1 MMLNN
6 YNPSSYM
13 SDSYAYGGGFDGSE
27 IGYDMLI
34 SQASGGSTEMKILEL
49 QNFLRTP
56 PLALFNLVPQGDHGE
71 VTFTANLKGY
81 TQLYVLAIDQNSV
94 A

>member
-1 MMLNN
+1 
-6 YNPSSYM
+6 
-13 SDSYAYGGGFDGSE
+13 
-27 IGYDMLI
+27 MLI
-34 SQASGGSTEMKILEL
+34 SGASGGSTEMKILEL

-56 PLALFNLVPQGDHGE
+56 PLALFNLVPRGDQGE

-81 TQLYVLAIDQNSV
+81 TQLYILAIDQNSV

>member
-13 SDSYAYGGGFDGSE
+13 SDPYAYGGGFDGTE

-34 SQASGGSTEMKILEL
+34 SGASGGIMEMKILEL

-56 PLALFNLVPQGDHGE
+56 PLPSTRTLSPKDRLTSDMRP
-71 VTFTANLKGY
+71 L
-81 TQLYVLAIDQNSV
+81 S
-94 A
+94 

>member
-1 MMLNN
+1 MLLNN
-6 YNPSSYM
+6 YNPSSYS
-13 SDSYAYGGGFDGSE
+13 SDPYAYGGGFDGDL
-27 IGYDMLI
+27 GYDMLI
-34 SQASGGSTEMKILEL
+34 SQAGGGSHDMKILEL

-71 VTFTANLKGY
+71 VTLTANLKAY

>member
-6 YNPSSYM
+6 YNHSSYM
-13 SDSYAYGGGFDGSE
+13 SDPYAYGGGFDGTE

-34 SQASGGSTEMKILEL
+34 SGASGGSTEMKILEL

-56 PLALFNLVPQGDHGE
+56 PLALFNLVPQGDQGE

-81 TQLYVLAIDQNSV
+81 TQLYILAIDQNSV

>member
-49 QNFLRTP
+49 
-56 PLALFNLVPQGDHGE
+56 
-71 VTFTANLKGY
+71 
-81 TQLYVLAIDQNSV
+81 
-94 A
+94 

>member
-13 SDSYAYGGGFDGSE
+13 SDPYAYGGGFDGSE

-49 QNFLRTP
+49 
-56 PLALFNLVPQGDHGE
+56 
-71 VTFTANLKGY
+71 
-81 TQLYVLAIDQNSV
+81 
-94 A
+94 